1 MDNNKKLFFLS
12 AMLINFLTKKCTEIF
27 MDNEEAILSEQ
38 LNKSL
43 IDILD
48 HHTTNYLEKVDEISI
63 RDIYNHKSVIEIE
76 IAAYNVIGDLLD
88 EFVTAVLHPTR
99 DKSKKLIQLVPKQF
113 NTQQYNLY
121 ANI

>member
-1 MDNNKKLFFLS
+1 M
-12 AMLINFLTKKCTEIF
+12 
-27 MDNEEAILSEQ
+27 
-38 LNKSL
+38 
-43 IDILD
+43 
-48 HHTTNYLEKVDEISI
+48 EKVDKISI

-76 IAAYNVIGDLLD
+76 IAGYNIIGDLLD

-121 ANI
+121 ANIQSVMDFIAGMSDLFAVDLYRRIKGITIH